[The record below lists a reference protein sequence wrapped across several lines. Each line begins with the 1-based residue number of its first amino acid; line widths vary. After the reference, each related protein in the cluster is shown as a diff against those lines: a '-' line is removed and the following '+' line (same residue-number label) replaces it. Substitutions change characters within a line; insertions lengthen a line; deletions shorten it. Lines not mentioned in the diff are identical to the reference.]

1 MTTFATEIWNHY
13 DKPSNIA
20 TPHTIDNLQ
29 FMHTPERA
37 DGFSVR
43 WNRALFLDGRRQ
55 SRALRTDG
63 HHRKRHLPAE
73 L

>member
-37 DGFSVR
+37 DGFRV
-43 WNRALFLDGRRQ
+43 
-55 SRALRTDG
+55 
-63 HHRKRHLPAE
+63 
-73 L
+73 